1 MSADDMADMRYP
13 ILRLIKQRE
22 DAGRPGPTVGEVAE
36 GLSASPAKVWNSV
49 RASEGAALVSIHR
62 YMGTDYTHFT
72 VFLKPRA
79 HLYLERRAGAD

>member
-1 MSADDMADMRYP
+1 MSPEDIADLRHP

-36 GLSASPAKVWNSV
+36 GLSTSPAKVWDSV
-49 RASEGAALVSIHR
+49 RASEGAALLSIHR
-62 YMGTDYTHFT
+62 YQGADYTYFT